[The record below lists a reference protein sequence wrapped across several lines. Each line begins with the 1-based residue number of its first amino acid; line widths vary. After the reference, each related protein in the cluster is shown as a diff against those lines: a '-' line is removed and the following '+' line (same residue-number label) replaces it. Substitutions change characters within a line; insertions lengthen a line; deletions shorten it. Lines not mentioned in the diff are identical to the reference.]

1 MFVYLLRDQV
11 NTKIKDHTKTGVI
24 KSESLCLMDTVD
36 TVTRVV
42 FVSFVYALAF
52 GTFPGPAPA
61 IHIGPP
67 WSKSGLLLTCTCKH

>member
-1 MFVYLLRDQV
+1 VFVYLSNQV
-11 NTKIKDHTKTGVI
+11 NTKIKYHTKTGII
-24 KSESLCLMDTVD
+24 KPESPCLMDTVD

-67 WSKSGLLLTCTCKH
+67 WSKSGL